1 MTKLACRS
9 RAVLIFAIL
18 VSLLSLAL
26 SEDASAEG
34 KKISGTAKF
43 GPTLSQTTL
52 LPGDVPQHQVALVT
66 RLQSWNSAD
75 PDWNNVEVTNFVF
88 SDFTAGTGYHRGYN
102 ANVHPGGHRTFLG
115 FEGRSNRT
123 TNPDGSWESKFE
135 GKLWFTGGT
144 GKFQGVTGEGSYI
157 GKSGAASG
165 TAPISGTY
173 EWQLEYKLP
182 R

>member
-75 PDWNNVEVTNFVF
+75 PDWNNVQVTNFVF
-88 SDFTAGTGYHRGYN
+88 SDYTAGTGAHRGYN
-102 ANVHPGGHRTFLG
+102 ANVHPGGHRTFFG
-115 FEGRSNRT
+115 FEGKTTRT
-123 TNPDGSWESKFE
+123 TNPDGSWESKSR
-135 GKLWFTGGT
+135 GSRGS
-144 GKFQGVTGEGSYI
+144 QGVPGNFRGLQEKARISARRPRL
-157 GKSGAASG
+157 AAPAG
-165 TAPISGTY
+165 
-173 EWQLEYKLP
+173 
-182 R
+182 